1 MRKTLSGMA
10 LTSVLLAMLPGV
22 ATADMF
28 KRHHDHVLGTSLDIV
43 VNAPSEIDADKAEEA
58 ILKEIER
65 LRGVFSTYDNS
76 SEISRL
82 NRSIDTTVSDDMVRV
97 LERCEAYRMQT
108 SNALSCRIGSLIDT
122 WAVAERENKLPNRPA
137 MRITAGEI
145 RRASV
150 EIDAGKG
157 TVNRPDEVIFAT
169 DSLAKGYILD
179 TAVEAAI
186 AASPKVS
193 GLLMNIGGDIR
204 TWGAGPQDGQ
214 WAVAI
219 TRGSEL
225 GEGGSALEGRV
236 QINEGAVA
244 TSGSGPRDRMVGGQP
259 YSHVISPADGW
270 PVFHALT
277 ATVYASDA
285 ITADALAT
293 ALLVMDLKRGLNLV
307 ESLPGVEAEI
317 VTEDER
323 HHQTSG
329 WGGLKPEGKA
339 TSEIEASWPTGY
351 EFSIEF
357 EIPDQDIADYERP
370 YVAVWIADKDRNLVR
385 ILMLAGQQ
393 ARWMEENYYWHRRF
407 GRKAGSLVDAISGP
421 TRRPGQYKL
430 VWDGRTDDG
439 HTVGPGEYILHL
451 EAAREH
457 GEHQHESVTF
467 TLSADVFNHEIEPG
481 NELGHVSVR
490 FGSTD

>member
-10 LTSVLLAMLPGV
+10 LTSVLAAMISGV
-22 ATADMF
+22 ATADVF
-28 KRHHDHVLGTSLDIV
+28 KLHHDHVLGTSLDIV
-43 VNAPSEIDADKAEEA
+43 VDAPSETDANKAEGA

-65 LRGVFSTYDNS
+65 LRGVFSTYDNA

-82 NRSIDTTVSDDMVRV
+82 NRSGDTTVSDDMVRV
-97 LERCEAYRMQT
+97 LERCEVYRTQT
-108 SNALSCRIGSLIDT
+108 SNALSCRIGRLIDT
-122 WAVAERENKLPNRPA
+122 WAVAERENKLPDRPA
-137 MRITAGEI
+137 MRISAGEI

-179 TAVEAAI
+179 KALEAAI
-186 AASPKVS
+186 AASPKAS
-193 GLLMNIGGDIR
+193 GLLINIGGDIR

-225 GEGGSALEGRV
+225 GEGGPAFDGRV
-236 QINEGAVA
+236 LINEGAVA
-244 TSGSGPRDRMVGGQP
+244 TSGSGPRDRLVGGQP
-259 YSHVISPADGW
+259 FSHVMSPADGW
-270 PVFHALT
+270 PVFHVLT

-293 ALLVMDLKRGLNLV
+293 ALLVMDLKQGRDLV

-323 HHQTSG
+323 RHQTSG
-329 WGGLKPEGKA
+329 WGGLKPEEKA
-339 TSEIEASWPTGY
+339 DRAMEASWPTGY
-351 EFSIEF
+351 EFAIDL
-357 EIPDQDIADYERP
+357 EIPDQNIADYERP

-407 GRKAGSLVDAISGP
+407 GRKAGSLVDAIAGP
-421 TRRPGQYKL
+421 TRRPGQYNL
-430 VWDGRTDDG
+430 VWDGLTDDG
-439 HTVGPGEYILHL
+439 LTVAPGEYILHL

-457 GEHQHESVTF
+457 GEHQHESVAF
-467 TLSADVFNHEIEPG
+467 TLSADAFKHEVEPG
-481 NELGHVSVR
+481 SELGRVTVQ
-490 FGSTD
+490 FGSKN

>member
-10 LTSVLLAMLPGV
+10 LTSVLVTMLPGV

-43 VNAPSEIDADKAEEA
+43 VNAPSEIDANKAEEA

-82 NRSIDTTVSDDMVRV
+82 NRSSDTTVTDDMVRV

-270 PVFHALT
+270 PVFHAL
-277 ATVYASDA
+277 
-285 ITADALAT
+285 
-293 ALLVMDLKRGLNLV
+293 
-307 ESLPGVEAEI
+307 
-317 VTEDER
+317 
-323 HHQTSG
+323 
-329 WGGLKPEGKA
+329 
-339 TSEIEASWPTGY
+339 
-351 EFSIEF
+351 
-357 EIPDQDIADYERP
+357 
-370 YVAVWIADKDRNLVR
+370 
-385 ILMLAGQQ
+385 
-393 ARWMEENYYWHRRF
+393 
-407 GRKAGSLVDAISGP
+407 
-421 TRRPGQYKL
+421 
-430 VWDGRTDDG
+430 
-439 HTVGPGEYILHL
+439 
-451 EAAREH
+451 
-457 GEHQHESVTF
+457 
-467 TLSADVFNHEIEPG
+467 
-481 NELGHVSVR
+481 
-490 FGSTD
+490 